1 MTSVSVKRSARRGLS
16 LLEVEVS
23 LLIFM
28 FGVVALMAF
37 PSVLHEGTEFSEV
50 RLGAARIAQHVLE
63 AELAQP
69 FDGPI
74 LPDPPGS
81 STLPKY
87 TTVTIDSTTT
97 PGLATVNTPYS
108 CVVITNWPTDPNL
121 QYIMYYVTV
130 QVRYH
135 DTDVKRYDRTKSYDK
150 VYEITGYKSKVP
162 L

>member
-1 MTSVSVKRSARRGLS
+1 MRAARSSRRGLS

-37 PSVLHEGTEFSEV
+37 PSTLTGSTEFNEL

-74 LPDPPGS
+74 LPPPPGS
-81 STLPKY
+81 ANLPLSTPI
-87 TTVTIDSTTT
+87 TIDSRTT
-97 PGLATVNTPYS
+97 PGLDTATTPYQ

-135 DTDVKRYDRTKSYDK
+135 DTDTKRYDRTQAYDK

-162 L
+162 H

>member
-1 MTSVSVKRSARRGLS
+1 MKAARSGRRGLS

-28 FGVVALMAF
+28 IGVVALMAF
-37 PSVLHEGTEFSEV
+37 PSTLTGSTQFNEL

-74 LPDPPGS
+74 LPPPPGS
-81 STLPKY
+81 AGLPLY
-87 TTVTIDSTTT
+87 TTVPIDNTTT
-97 PGLATVNTPYS
+97 PGLATTATTYQ

-135 DTDVKRYDRTKSYDK
+135 DTDTKRYDRTQSYDK

-162 L
+162 R